1 MIGLMKTPRQS
12 PTRHRL
18 VTAWLLAATAL
29 LISATGFAQDRVVQL
44 EIEGGIGV
52 ATAEYVI
59 KGIDYANE
67 QNANLIVLN
76 TDTPG
81 GLVTA
86 TRDIIQA
93 ILASDVP
100 VATYVTPAGARADS
114 AGTYILLASH
124 VAAMAPTTHI
134 GAATP
139 VSMTGDDLTPAPED
153 IERRIRET
161 TPEGGDEEPA
171 AAGDSEDGQET
182 DAPAEDPTILPG
194 SAMDRKVLNDAIS
207 YIRTLA
213 ERHGRNADWA
223 ERAVTEA
230 ATLTADEALEQN
242 VIEYL
247 VATHDELFA
256 AVNGTTVE
264 TTAGEVTIATANPE
278 IDEYEPNWRLRLLM
292 VLSQPEILLLLG
304 LVGVYGLI
312 LEGWNPGALV
322 PGTLGAIC
330 LLLALY
336 GSQTIPINY
345 AGVALILLGV
355 GLMVAE
361 AFAPSFGILGLGG
374 IAAFVFGAILTFDS
388 GIPGFGIS
396 VAFVIALAITAALF
410 IVWVVGYL
418 LKLRNRGAVSGS
430 ESIVGG
436 LGIAL
441 EDFDDEGK
449 IWLEGE
455 AWQARTRVPL
465 RKDQEV
471 LVTAMD
477 GLILDVE
484 PAAHAGRPTAAEPAR

>member
-1 MIGLMKTPRQS
+1 MHTMTNRTTTAPSGHWLIRIVLGL
-12 PTRHRL
+12 L
-18 VTAWLLAATAL
+18 GLAAATAG
-29 LISATGFAQDRVVQL
+29 AEDRVVN
-44 EIEGGIGV
+44 IEVKGGIGV

-67 QNANLIVLN
+67 DQATLILLS

-81 GLVTA
+81 GLVSA

-93 ILASDVP
+93 ILASNVP
-100 VATYVTPAGARADS
+100 VATWVTPAGARADS

-124 VAAMAPTTHI
+124 IAAMAPTTHI

-139 VSMTGDDLTPAPED
+139 VSMTGDDLTPAPGEIEPEIPGYDDPDPGSED
-153 IERRIRET
+153 T
-161 TPEGGDEEPA
+161 EPA
-171 AAGDSEDGQET
+171 PS
-182 DAPAEDPTILPG
+182 PPG
-194 SAMDRKVLNDAIS
+194 SAMERKVLNDAVS

-242 VIEYL
+242 VIEYI
-247 VATHDELFA
+247 AADRETLFA
-256 AVNGTTVE
+256 AIDG
-264 TTAGEVTIATANPE
+264 ATIATEAGDVTVSTAGAVVE
-278 IDEYEPNWRLRLLM
+278 EFEPNWRLRLLM
-292 VLSQPEILLLLG
+292 VISQPEILLLLG

-345 AGVALILLGV
+345 AGVALIMLGV

-361 AFAPSFGILGLGG
+361 AFAPSFGVLGLGG

-388 GIPGFGIS
+388 GVPGFGIS
-396 VAFVIALAITAALF
+396 IAFVLGLALAAALF
-410 IVWVVGYL
+410 IVWAVGYL
-418 LKLRNRGAVSGS
+418 VRLRNRGAVSGS

-436 LGIAL
+436 TAVAM
-441 EDFDDEGK
+441 EDFDDEGRV
-449 IWLEGE
+449 WLEGE
-455 AWQARTRVPL
+455 AWQARTRTPVV
-465 RKDQEV
+465 KDQDV
-471 LVTAMD
+471 FVRSMD
-477 GLILDVE
+477 GLTLEVE
-484 PAAHAGRPTAAEPAR
+484 PLPAGDSGARSTT

>member
-1 MIGLMKTPRQS
+1 MMRFSARSRLPRI
-12 PTRHRL
+12 RDFVLL
-18 VTAWLLAATAL
+18 VAWFAGMSSASAEDTVVAL
-29 LISATGFAQDRVVQL
+29 EL
-44 EIEGGIGV
+44 EGGIGV

-59 KGIDYANE
+59 KGIEYANE
-67 QNANLIVLN
+67 RDASLIVLR

-81 GLVTA
+81 GLVSA

-93 ILASDVP
+93 ILGSNVP
-100 VATYVTPAGARADS
+100 VVTYVAPAGARADS

-124 VAAMAPTTHI
+124 IAAMAPTTHI

-139 VSMTGDDLTPAPED
+139 VSMTGDDLTPAPEN
-153 IERRIRET
+153 IE
-161 TPEGGDEEPA
+161 DEIPGYDDPGATDDEAQPA
-171 AAGDSEDGQET
+171 APAGT
-182 DAPAEDPTILPG
+182 
-194 SAMDRKVLNDAIS
+194 AMERKVLNDAIS

-247 VATHDELFA
+247 VASEDELFA
-256 AVNGTTVE
+256 AINGTTVRMDD
-264 TTAGEVTIATANPE
+264 GEATVSSAEPVV
-278 IDEYEPNWRLRLLM
+278 DEFEPNWRLRLLM
-292 VLSQPEILLLLG
+292 VISKPEILLLLG

-345 AGVALILLGV
+345 AGVALILLGI

-361 AFAPSFGILGLGG
+361 AFAPSFGVLGIGG
-374 IAAFVFGAILTFDS
+374 VAAFVFGAILTFDS
-388 GIPGFGIS
+388 AIPGFGIS
-396 VAFVIALAITAALF
+396 ITFVLALAVLGALF
-410 IVWVVGYL
+410 IVWAVGYL
-418 LKLRNRGAVSGS
+418 MKLRNRGAVSGS
-430 ESIVGG
+430 ESILGG
-436 LGIAL
+436 IGVAM

-449 IWLEGE
+449 IWLESE
-455 AWQARTRVPL
+455 AWQARTRTPI
-465 RKDQEV
+465 RKDQEIRV
-471 LVTAMD
+471 VAMD
-477 GLILDVE
+477 GLVLDVE
-484 PAAHAGRPTAAEPAR
+484 PLAATDSEASALT